1 MQIIKENSID
11 FLDER
16 FYQREKDGQII
27 YYPSVTY
34 ILGEGYPKGAGFE
47 QFLKDHGEN
56 SKVVAER
63 AAEGGTLVHDC
74 LHSLVL
80 GKEIVWTEPIKLP
93 MRYHGEHIYKD
104 EWEAILKFK
113 EFWEMCKPKPIA
125 AEVSVFNDRYN
136 YAGTI
141 DLVCQIGKDTWLIDY
156 KFSNAVY
163 ESYELQVAAYAY
175 AWNRVSR
182 KRVNR
187 IGILHLK
194 AQTRTIKEFQGKGWK
209 LHEPEM
215 TPKDLLYNF
224 ISVRK
229 IFEFKQLKG
238 LLPKVPSIVS
248 LPIKVKL

>member
-1 MQIIKENSID
+1 
-11 FLDER
+11 
-16 FYQREKDGQII
+16 
-27 YYPSVTY
+27 
-34 ILGEGYPKGAGFE
+34 
-47 QFLKDHGEN
+47 
-56 SKVVAER
+56 
-63 AAEGGTLVHDC
+63 
-74 LHSLVL
+74 
-80 GKEIVWTEPIKLP
+80 
-93 MRYHGEHIYKD
+93 
-104 EWEAILKFK
+104 
-113 EFWEMCKPKPIA
+113 MCKPKPIA

-141 DLVCQIGKDTWLIDY
+141 DLVCQIGKDIWLIDY